1 MGADQDNHA
10 AVPPHAG
17 GHPAGSHPAGSHPAG
32 SHPAGSHP
40 AGSHP
45 AGGHYASQP
54 PDRPGPSRRQVL
66 RGAGAGLGAVALA
79 PVLGA
84 TDRPADAARLTARAA
99 PDRVTDFGQD
109 WKFALVNPYGITD
122 PTGAYAN
129 AQDPGF
135 DDSGWRQLDVPHD
148 WSIELAPVDNAST
161 SSATGFLPGGL
172 AWYRKHFTL
181 PKSLAGQRISIEFDG
196 VYRNSNVYL
205 NGKLLGNHP
214 YAYTGFSYD
223 LTGLVH
229 TDGVTEDV
237 IAVSCADQ
245 QPSSRWY
252 SGDGIFRNVY
262 LVTTGAV
269 HVARHG
275 MFVTTPGLPGTLSS
289 GYATV
294 QVATDVTN
302 EGSAAA
308 SVQVAVTLTSPAGKT
323 AAQGSTTVS
332 VPAGATQTA
341 TVSLKVTNPALWST
355 SQPHLYS
362 ARTDLSVGG
371 AAADSVSTPFGIRYT
386 AFDPAAGFSL
396 NGQSLKI
403 QGVNLHA
410 TEGAVG
416 SAVRFDALARQMQLM
431 KSMGVNALRTAHNPP
446 APELIAVCE
455 QLGIV
460 MMVEAFDCW
469 HTGKLPYDYHLYFD
483 QWGDTDIKEMVN
495 AAKNSPA
502 VVLWSIG
509 NETPDTGSSRGPGIA
524 KQLVADIKS
533 IDTSRP
539 VVMGSDQYRS
549 VPATGSPQ
557 DLIVGELDGLGVNY
571 NTAMSMDGLH
581 AKYPGKF
588 FFCSEMGSETS
599 TRGVYQDPQLLNT
612 GENYTPGKRA
622 TSSYDNN
629 LASWTMSGEYELKKD
644 RDRKFWNGGF
654 LWSGQDYIGEPTPY
668 NVFPVKAS
676 FFGAMDTAGFAKDA
690 YYLFRSQWTSEPM
703 VHIVPMD
710 WTSYTPGQPV
720 SVWVYANVPTVEL
733 LRNGTSLGVKSFD
746 EKVTTY
752 GRKYLETTEPTHDDY
767 NYPSGSYTS
776 PNGSMGKLH
785 LTWTVPFEP
794 GTLTAVARAGGRVVA
809 QDELRT
815 AGPPHALTLTPDR
828 RVIAADGTSLA
839 FLAVE
844 VVDRAGVVVPGASS
858 LIQFGLAGPAVLD
871 GVDNGQ
877 QENPQSY
884 RLTSVPAFNGRA
896 LVIIRSSGSPGGIT
910 VTAASAGLAGAKATL
925 SAARASGPAGGSAL
939 GTVARRAVPA
949 GPAVLL
955 ASAGSAAAS
964 AAGGS
969 GAAADASYSGSPTT
983 VPAAMLDGDPG
994 TGWSNY
1000 YNKAGTANLRAVSVS
1015 NPGDWVSVAWPSPQ
1029 SFDSVQA
1036 SFTIS
1041 ATLAQPASITV
1052 SYWDGAK
1059 FVPVRNLKISR
1070 ATASDQPTTLS
1081 FDPVR
1086 SSRVRLDM
1094 TSAAPG
1100 TGAGF
1105 LQIVTLEVLSGS
1117 TVIT

>member
-1 MGADQDNHA
+1 MGADQKNRA
-10 AVPPHAG
+10 ALPPHA
-17 GHPAGSHPAGSHPAG
+17 S
-32 SHPAGSHP
+32 
-40 AGSHP
+40 
-45 AGGHYASQP
+45 
-54 PDRPGPSRRQVL
+54 GPSRRQVL
-66 RGAGAGLGAVALA
+66 QGAGAGLGAAALA
-79 PVLGA
+79 PLLGLGEE
-84 TDRPADAARLTARAA
+84 PAGAAQARLTARAA
-99 PDRVTDFGQD
+99 VNRITDFGPG
-109 WKFALVNPYGITD
+109 WRFALVNPDGITD

-129 AQDPGF
+129 AMDPGF
-135 DDSGWRQLDVPHD
+135 DDSGWQQLDVPHD

-181 PKSLAGQRISIEFDG
+181 PRSLAGQRISVEFDG

-237 IAVSCADQ
+237 IAVSAADQ

-262 LVTTGAV
+262 LVTTGPV

-275 MFVTTPGLPGTLSS
+275 TFVTTPGLPAALSS

-294 QVATDVTN
+294 QVDTDVVN

-332 VPAGATQTA
+332 VPAGQTQTA
-341 TVSLKVTNPALWST
+341 TVSLKVTSPALWST
-355 SQPHLYS
+355 DHPQLYT
-362 ARTDLSVGG
+362 ARTDLAVGG
-371 AAADSVSTPFGIRYT
+371 TAADTVATPFGIRYVT
-386 AFDPAAGFSL
+386 FDPAAGFSL
-396 NGQSLKI
+396 NGQYLKL

-416 SAVRFDALARQMQLM
+416 SAVRFDAMARQMQLM

-469 HTGKLPYDYHLYFD
+469 RHGKLAYDYHLYFD
-483 QWGDTDIKEMVN
+483 QWSDSDIKEMVN

-509 NETPDTGSSRGPGIA
+509 NETPDTYMTDGPAIA
-524 KQLVADIKS
+524 QQLIADIKS

-557 DLIVGELDGLGVNY
+557 DLIVAELDGLGVNY

-668 NVFPVKAS
+668 DVFPVKAS

-690 YYLFRSQWTSEPM
+690 YYLFRSQWTTEPM
-703 VHIVPMD
+703 VHLVPMD
-710 WTSYTPGQPV
+710 WTSYQPGQPV
-720 SVWVYANVPTVEL
+720 SVWVYANVATVEL
-733 LRNGTSLGVKSFD
+733 FRNGTSLGVKSFD

-785 LTWTVPFEP
+785 LTWTVPFQP
-794 GTLTAVARAGGRVVA
+794 GTLTAVATAGGRVVA
-809 QDELRT
+809 RDEIRT
-815 AGPPHALTLTPDR
+815 AGAPHALTLTPDR
-828 RVIAADGTSLA
+828 RVISADGTSLA

-844 VVDRAGVVVPGASS
+844 VVDRAGVLVPDASP
-858 LIQFGLAGPAVLD
+858 LVQFGLAGPAVLD
-871 GVDNGQ
+871 GVDNGR
-877 QENPQSY
+877 QENAQSY
-884 RLTSVPAFNGRA
+884 RLSSVPAFNGRA
-896 LVIIRSSGSPGGIT
+896 LVIIRSAGTPGRIT
-910 VTAASAGLAGAKATL
+910 VSATSAGLAGAKAGL
-925 SAARASGPAGGSAL
+925 AAAAVTTSSGRG
-939 GTVARRAVPA
+939 AVPSV
-949 GPAVLL
+949 PAVLL
-955 ASAGSAAAS
+955 ASS

-969 GAAADASYSGSPTT
+969 AATADASYSGSPATI
-983 VPAAMLDGDPG
+983 PAAMLDGDPS

-1000 YNKAGTANLRAVSVS
+1000 YDKAKTANLLAVSVS
-1015 NPGDWVSVAWPSPQ
+1015 NASDWVSVSWPSPQ

-1041 ATLAQPASITV
+1041 PALAQPAAITV
-1052 SYWDGAK
+1052 SYWDGSK
-1059 FVPVRNLKISR
+1059 YVPVRNLAISR
-1070 ATASDQPTTLS
+1070 ATASDQPTTLT
-1081 FDPVR
+1081 FAPVR
-1086 SSRVRLDM
+1086 STQVRLDM

-1100 TGAGF
+1100 TAAGF
-1105 LQIVTLEVLSGS
+1105 LQIVELQVLSGG
-1117 TVIT
+1117 TAVT